1 MGSDSRR
8 ARTGAIPSQT
18 LREVRRCDD
27 ACCFRSPPSGLSLSS
42 TGVHVGVVPFWAI
55 CSPAQTY
62 RRTMQPVATGQHAAV
77 GHTRSRHCGFDI
89 TVPNVRPL
97 HCAGNRRLPLLPRCK
112 GKLRCRSP
120 TTPMVRFV
128 NPIGKVRASIALQRA
143 LLRRGCH
150 VTWRIR
156 SASCRRPATARYPWP
171 APRLGSPPPTCEPR
185 LGSPLLQL
193 HRDWAHRCHI
203 CTETGRALPH
213 LHRDMV
219 HFLLD
224 VAPWA
229 RAGTAL

>member
-1 MGSDSRR
+1 
-8 ARTGAIPSQT
+8 
-18 LREVRRCDD
+18 
-27 ACCFRSPPSGLSLSS
+27 
-42 TGVHVGVVPFWAI
+42 VGVVPFWAI

-143 LLRRGCH
+143 VLRRG
-150 VTWRIR
+150 
-156 SASCRRPATARYPWP
+156 
-171 APRLGSPPPTCEPR
+171 
-185 LGSPLLQL
+185 
-193 HRDWAHRCHI
+193 
-203 CTETGRALPH
+203 
-213 LHRDMV
+213 
-219 HFLLD
+219 
-224 VAPWA
+224 
-229 RAGTAL
+229 